1 MPPSASFTSKR
12 RTLINNYLRHIE
24 FAYPQVLFALLLVPV
39 LAGWYI
45 SRMQRQTAAM
55 QVSSLSRFH
64 NTASWKRS
72 LRHIVPILRLT
83 AITALIL
90 AIARPQTHRDE
101 RHAEGEG
108 VDIILCIDV
117 SGSMLA
123 QDFKPN
129 RMEAARDVAT
139 DFVGNRPTDRFGLVI
154 FAGESFTLC
163 PLTSDHDMVRTQ
175 IQNMRGGF
183 MVDGTAIGSG
193 LATSVDRL
201 KNSKAKSRIVILLT
215 DGENNGGLIDPKT
228 AKEIARAL
236 NVKVYTIGI
245 GTEGFAPT
253 PVATPG
259 GGIIMQQEKVNIDE
273 KLLGEIARETG
284 AKYYR
289 ARGNDA
295 LVEIYKDIDKL
306 EKTKVD
312 ISSTRNY
319 TEKFYPLAWIALICL
334 FLEALLRYTVFRKFP

>member
-1 MPPSASFTSKR
+1 MR
-12 RTLINNYLRHIE
+12 
-24 FAYPQVLFALLLVPV
+24 
-39 LAGWYI
+39 
-45 SRMQRQTAAM
+45 
-55 QVSSLSRFH
+55 VSSLSRFQ
-64 NTASWKRS
+64 NTTSWKRT
-72 LRHIVPILRLT
+72 LRHVLPLLRLVS
-83 AITALIL
+83 ITSLIL
-90 AIARPQTHRDE
+90 ALARPQTHHDE
-101 RHAEGEG
+101 RNVEGDG
-108 VDIILCIDV
+108 IDIILCLDV

-129 RMEAARDVAT
+129 RMEAAREVAA

-163 PLTSDHDMVRTQ
+163 PLTSDHNVVRSQ

-183 MVDGTAIGSG
+183 LVDGTAIGSG

-201 KNSKAKSRIVILLT
+201 KSSKARSRIVILLT

-228 AKEIARAL
+228 AKEIARSL

-245 GTEGFAPT
+245 GTEGYAPT

-284 AKYYR
+284 GKYYR

-295 LVEIYKDIDKL
+295 LIEIYREIDKL
-306 EKTKVD
+306 EKTKVE
-312 ISSTRNY
+312 ISSTRNF
-319 TEKFYPLAWIALICL
+319 TDKFQVFAWIAIACM
-334 FLEALLRYTVFRKFP
+334 FMEVMFRYTIFRKFP